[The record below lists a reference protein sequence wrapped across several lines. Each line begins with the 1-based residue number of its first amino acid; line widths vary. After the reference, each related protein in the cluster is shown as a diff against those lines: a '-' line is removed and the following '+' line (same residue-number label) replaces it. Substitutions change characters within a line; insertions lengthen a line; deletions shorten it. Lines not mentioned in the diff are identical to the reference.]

1 MKYKVNSLVTRDFS
15 DLTAPT
21 NNIYES
27 VAIISKRARQV
38 ALYLKE
44 DLDRKLADFINDD
57 LEELDEEEKLEEQEQ
72 AAITKLY
79 EQLPKPVTMAIE
91 EFLENKLMYRYP
103 DEEPQKEI

>member
-15 DLTAPT
+15 DLTAAT
-21 NNIYES
+21 DNIYES

-103 DEEPQKEI
+103 DEELQKEV